1 MYENSQSKPQAKITN
16 LFLDFDEVTNL
27 GSFCGDVLN
36 RTEPD
41 NCHLNGHLVMYEL
54 LWTFMI

>member
-27 GSFCGDVLN
+27 GSEGSERLGPSV
-36 RTEPD
+36 R
-41 NCHLNGHLVMYEL
+41 L
-54 LWTFMI
+54 LY